1 MTDPR
6 PGAGPFRRDRQGS
19 AQRFRS
25 EPHDLAGGDRDRARQ
40 ADLRRSTSALAAGAC
55 ALAGAVAVTL
65 AVDAGPSP
73 GFAGYVS
80 EAGAS
85 TSPSA
90 WTYRLGLLAIAAGLL
105 LLAVALPP
113 ALRLAA
119 GLLVPSGLATVVS
132 AGVSCRSE
140 CPLPPFDR
148 TTLADLVH
156 GGASIAAVA
165 GTVFAILA
173 VALTPGAAPA
183 LRRLA
188 TVAAVVAV
196 PLSLTAGVALLAVGR
211 GLLTGTV
218 ERLLLIDLAAWGVAT
233 AIALGPV
240 RPTGAATPPT
250 AISPGHPPATGPGD
264 LPATALGDRPDSGP
278 GDPPRTGRPGGPSTG
293 PRM

>member
-1 MTDPR
+1 MTGR
-6 PGAGPFRRDRQGS
+6 
-19 AQRFRS
+19 
-25 EPHDLAGGDRDRARQ
+25 
-40 ADLRRSTSALAAGAC
+40 RRSTAALAAGAC

-85 TSPSA
+85 TSPSV
-90 WTYRLGLLAIAAGLL
+90 WTYRLGLLGVAAGLL

-113 ALRLAA
+113 ALRVAA
-119 GLLVPSGLATVVS
+119 GLLVPSGLATVLS

-165 GTVFAILA
+165 GTVFAVLA
-173 VALTPGAAPA
+173 VALTPGAAPV

-188 TVAAVVAV
+188 TAAVVVAV

-233 AIALGPV
+233 AIVLGLV
-240 RPTGAATPPT
+240 RSPATATPPT
-250 AISPGHPPATGPGD
+250 ATPPTAVNPGGPPATGPGH
-264 LPATALGDRPDSGP
+264 LPDSRP
-278 GDPPRTGRPGGPSTG
+278 GDPPRTGRPGGPSAG

>member
-1 MTDPR
+1 MSWAQFNRETGVDDRSSR
-6 PGAGPFRRDRQGS
+6 PA
-19 AQRFRS
+19 
-25 EPHDLAGGDRDRARQ
+25 H
-40 ADLRRSTSALAAGAC
+40 RSTGWPDGAAEPRRGTAEPRRGTAALAAGVC
-55 ALAGAVAVTL
+55 TLAGGVAVIL

-85 TSPSA
+85 TSPSV
-90 WTYRLGLLAIAAGLL
+90 WTYRLGLLGIAAGLL

-119 GLLVPSGLATVVS
+119 GLLVPSGLATVMS
-132 AGVSCRSE
+132 AGVSCRSG

-165 GTVFAILA
+165 GTVFAVLA

-188 TVAAVVAV
+188 TVAAVFAV
-196 PLSLTAGVALLAVGR
+196 PLSLAAGVALLAVGR

-218 ERLLLIDLAAWGVAT
+218 ERLLLLDLAAWGVAT
-233 AIALGPV
+233 AIALGLL
-240 RPTGAATPPT
+240 RPSAT
-250 AISPGHPPATGPGD
+250 
-264 LPATALGDRPDSGP
+264 SGP
-278 GDPPRTGRPGGPSTG
+278 GDPLRPDRADDPPTG
-293 PRM
+293 PEM